1 MATSGLKLPRG
12 EKIAYG
18 CGDLAANILLSAIS
32 FYFLYFLI
40 NVGGLSSFLASAVTI
55 VGKVW
60 DGIVNYFVGTIVD
73 KTHSKWGKKR
83 VYMLFGAIPF
93 GATFI
98 LIWIQPHGSQAANT
112 VYYMIFYMLFCTAF
126 DVVYIPYNSLTANMT
141 DDYDE
146 RTSLNGYRIALANVG
161 IIAGAALF
169 AVLADGEESVFFPV
183 FKTQSKAYLLTA
195 GIFSVVA
202 IIIMLI
208 CASVVQERTQTAP
221 ENNKGFFRTLYEFF
235 KLPEFTFIMST
246 YLFSMVGFDVIM
258 AIFMF
263 FINDAL
269 GYAGGVMAMVFVA
282 IPLVCAIASA
292 AFWVWASEK
301 WDKAR
306 VYTAAAIYMFIVLFF
321 AIFVPAKND
330 VTTVIIVILAG
341 LGLSAIQILPY
352 ASIPDVVEIDEYVN
366 GVRREGAYY
375 GICQFMYKIG
385 SGIVV
390 SVVSAVLGAFGYV
403 ESTDGSVIDQPDSA
417 LMAIRI
423 VMGTVP
429 GVFFLISL
437 IFTWKGRID
446 RDRFAT
452 IKEELAKR
460 HSDQL
465 QQDIQQDSN
474 SDPEKGSLDEI
485 PLDNGQT
492 EKFTDDQDENLG

>member
-1 MATSGLKLPRG
+1 MSTSGIKLPKK

-40 NVGGLSSFLASAVTI
+40 NVGGLSSYLASVVTI

-60 DGIVNYFVGTIVD
+60 DAIVNYFVGTVVD
-73 KTHSKWGKKR
+73 KTHSRWGKKR
-83 VYMLFGAIPF
+83 VFMLFGAIPF
-93 GATFI
+93 GASFI
-98 LIWIQPHGSQAANT
+98 LIWVQPTGGEAGRT
-112 VYYMIFYMLFCTAF
+112 VYYMIFYMLFCTCF

-146 RTSLNGYRIALANVG
+146 RTSLNGFRIALANVG
-161 IIAGAALF
+161 IIVGAALF
-169 AVLADGEESVFFPV
+169 AVLADGNESVFYPV
-183 FKTQSKAYLLTA
+183 FGTQSKAYLLTS
-195 GIFSVVA
+195 GIFAIVA
-202 IIIMLI
+202 IVIMLV
-208 CASVVQERTQTAP
+208 CAMMVQERKETAP
-221 ENNKGFFRTLYEFF
+221 ENNKSFFRTIYEFF
-235 KLPEFTFIMST
+235 KLPEFTFIMLT

-258 AIFMF
+258 ATFMF

-292 AFWVWASEK
+292 AFWVWASERF
-301 WDKAR
+301 DKAK
-306 VYTAAAIYMFIVLFF
+306 VYTAAAIYMFVVLIF
-321 AIFVPAKND
+321 AIVVPAKNT
-330 VTTVIIVILAG
+330 VTTVIIVVMAG

-385 SGIVV
+385 SGFVV
-390 SVVSAVLGAFGYV
+390 SIVSAVLGAFGYI

-417 LMAIRI
+417 LMAIRVVI
-423 VMGTVP
+423 GVVP
-429 GVFFLISL
+429 GVLFLISL

-446 RDRFAT
+446 RDHFAT

-460 HSDQL
+460 HSEEM
-465 QQDIQQDSN
+465 QQDIKQDNS
-474 SDPEKGSLDEI
+474 SDPENNIDLA
-485 PLDNGQT
+485 PLDNGSTQRFT
-492 EKFTDDQDENLG
+492 ENQSENLD